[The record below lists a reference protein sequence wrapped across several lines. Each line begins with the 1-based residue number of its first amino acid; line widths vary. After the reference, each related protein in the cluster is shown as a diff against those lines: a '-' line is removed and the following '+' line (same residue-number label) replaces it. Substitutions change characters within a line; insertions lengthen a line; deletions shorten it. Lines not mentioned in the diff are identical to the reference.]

1 MFMSAHT
8 GTRRKLA
15 GRGVPRGHAR
25 TPALREVDH
34 KPEIKVWK
42 SSRCLHA
49 SARRDNFSVPAI
61 VLHASVINHYYD
73 YALFVADEDV

>member
-1 MFMSAHT
+1 MYMQ
-8 GTRRKLA
+8 
-15 GRGVPRGHAR
+15 
-25 TPALREVDH
+25 ALREVDH
-34 KPEIKVWK
+34 KPEIKVRK